1 MLALFS
7 TLRQKLRTLVRLALT
22 LGFFL
27 AIWPVEAQT
36 LANMAV
42 RASAVVQKNPAKIT
56 LTWTAD
62 ANATEYKIFRKL
74 KDDNTSAFA
83 SLSTITTSAATVSSY
98 LDNTVLAGV
107 AYEYKIRKT
116 TANPDATGEGY
127 VLAGIEVPAIE
138 YRGKLVLLVRNTH
151 AAALAPELSRL
162 QQDLV
167 GDGWQVIR
175 HDVGNNQTPPQVRA
189 LIQADYQ
196 AAPTQVRA
204 VLLLGN
210 LPVPYSGDFT
220 ADGHPEHKGAWPA
233 DGYYGDMD
241 GNWTDVSVN
250 NPSAERPAN
259 RNVPGDGKFDQSTL
273 PSDLELEVG
282 RVDLSNLPAF
292 AASEVELLRRY
303 LNKDH
308 QYRHKVF
315 SAAERGLIDNN
326 FGTAGGGFANNG
338 WRNFSALLG
347 AAQTSDADYF
357 STLRTQDHLWAYGC
371 GGGSYTG
378 VGGVGSTSDFASG
391 PVKSVFNMFFGSYF
405 GDWDNQDNFLRACIA
420 AAGYTLTDCSA
431 GVGNYH
437 FHHMALGETIGYG
450 GRLSQNNNGGY
461 AANFVR
467 SVHMGLMGDPTLR
480 LHSVRPATNLTI
492 AASTTSPT
500 ITWTASPDAG
510 LGYYVYR
517 AASMSAQFTRLTAQ
531 PLTATS
537 FNDPAPLAGNNVYM
551 VRAVRLQS
559 SASGSYVN
567 LSQGAF
573 GSFTNPG
580 SPLSVVL
587 TRFEAQREG
596 ADVLLTWATASEKN
610 PRGFRVEVSTEG
622 RYFRTLGFVAAQA
635 GGQRPRTYTFR
646 DAEPAKTGTRYYQL
660 RQEDADG
667 TSQYYGPQAVFFSPA
682 TGPLA
687 AYPTHF
693 GPSQPLTVELT
704 LGAATTVRLHLLDV
718 VGRSYW
724 QASYPAHAGLNRW
737 VVSPSKGPA
746 GTYWLIVDSAA
757 GTSVQHQ
764 RVVRE

>member
-1 MLALFS
+1 MWATLMLGLF
-7 TLRQKLRTLVRLALT
+7 LV
-22 LGFFL
+22 
-27 AIWPVEAQT
+27 IWPAKAQT

-42 RASAVVQKNPAKIT
+42 RANAVVQKSPARIT

-62 ANATEYKIFRKL
+62 ANAIEYKVFRKL
-74 KDDNTSAFA
+74 KADNTSAFA
-83 SLSTITTSAATVSSY
+83 WLSTLTTDAATVVSY
-98 LDNTVLAGV
+98 NDNTVSVGV
-107 AYEYKIRKT
+107 AYEYKIQKT
-116 TANPDATGEGY
+116 TANPNASGEGY
-127 VLAGIEVPAIE
+127 VLAGIEVPATE
-138 YRGKLVLLVRNTH
+138 YRGKLVLLVRDTH

-162 QQDLV
+162 EQDLV

-189 LIQADYQ
+189 LIQADYR
-196 AAPTQVRA
+196 AAPAQVRA

-210 LPVPYSGDFT
+210 VPVPYSGNFT
-220 ADGHPEHKGAWPA
+220 ADGHDDHIGAWAA
-233 DGYYGDMD
+233 DGYYGDVD

-250 NPSAERPAN
+250 NPSASRAAN

-273 PSDLELEVG
+273 ASDLELEVG
-282 RVDLSNLPAF
+282 RVDLSDLPAF

-315 SAAERGLIDNN
+315 SVAERGLIDNN
-326 FGTAGGGFANNG
+326 FGTAGGFANNG

-378 VGGVGSTSDFASG
+378 AGGVGSTDDFANG
-391 PVKSVFNMFFGSYF
+391 PVKCVFNMFFGSYF
-405 GDWDNQDNFLRACIA
+405 GDWDSQNNFLRACIA
-420 AAGYTLTDCSA
+420 AEGYTLTDCSA

-450 GRLSQNNNGGY
+450 ARLSQNNSGGY
-461 AANFVR
+461 AANIAR
-467 SVHMGLMGDPTLR
+467 SMHMGLMGDPTLR
-480 LHSVRPATNLTI
+480 LHPVRPVTNLAI
-492 AASTTSPT
+492 APSPALPT
-500 ITWTASPDAG
+500 ITWTASPEAG

-517 AASMSAQFTRLTAQ
+517 AASMSAPFTRLTPE

-537 FNDPAPLAGNNVYM
+537 FTDPVPLAGTSVYM
-551 VRAVRLQS
+551 VRAVRLQN

-567 LSQGAF
+567 LSQGVF

-580 SPLSVVL
+580 SPLSAGL
-587 TRFEAQREG
+587 NRFTAQREG
-596 ADVLLTWATASEKN
+596 ADALLSWTTSGEKN

-622 RYFRTLGFVAAQA
+622 RYYRPLGFVAAEA
-635 GGQRPRTYTFR
+635 GDPRSGTYSFR

-660 RQEDADG
+660 RQENTDG
-667 TSQYYGPQAVFFSPA
+667 TSQYYAPQAVFFSPA
-682 TGPLA
+682 TEPLS
-687 AYPTHF
+687 AYPTRF
-693 GPSQPLTVELT
+693 GASQPLTVELT
-704 LGAATTVRLHLLDV
+704 LGVPATVRLHLRDA
-718 VGRSYW
+718 VGRTCW
-724 QASYPAHAGLNRW
+724 QASYSAHAGLNRW
-737 VVSPSKGPA
+737 VVSPTTGPA
-746 GTYWLIVDSAA
+746 GTYLLVVDP
-757 GTSVQHQ
+757 GVGMSVVHQ